1 MSEVFARRIY
11 TFRPRFGYQ
20 LNLQAAEIK
29 AAVLNI
35 GQEVLGNEFD
45 CEILSE
51 KDKTLQVC
59 CSAATGQLVYSMDT
73 RLMVKI
79 INFCETNNLDFS
91 VDDLEVRTHHSEDW
105 M

>member
-1 MSEVFARRIY
+1 MSEVYSRRVY
-11 TFRPRFGYQ
+11 SFKPRFGYQ
-20 LNLQAAEIK
+20 LNMQAAEIK

-35 GQEVLGNEFD
+35 GHEVLGNEFD

-51 KDKTLQVC
+51 NDKTIEVR

-79 INFCETNNLDFS
+79 INFCENNNLDFA
-91 VDDLEVRTHHSEDW
+91 VDDLEVRTHDSEEW